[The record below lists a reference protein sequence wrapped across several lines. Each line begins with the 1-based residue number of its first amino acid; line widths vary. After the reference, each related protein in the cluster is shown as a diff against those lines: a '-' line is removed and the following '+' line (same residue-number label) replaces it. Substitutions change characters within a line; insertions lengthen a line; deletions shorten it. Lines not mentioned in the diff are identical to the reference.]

1 MSYVFRALWREP
13 WAQVL
18 DRLSWIILGR
28 NAAEV
33 EAVYAALYAALS
45 EAGYADLFEAAA
57 AGLLYSESALA
68 QVVSGSSEVL
78 PEGLSA
84 GVRRDLTNLL
94 TLLRRDWQGEVA
106 DILGDT
112 GEGVPPLEQ
121 LNTGTNKTVHAF
133 ATLLRTADVDAV
145 LKGLQ
150 GAYRQNGTGDLA
162 RFPAFRWSGGALHG
176 VSHPA
181 WAEAGRLVG
190 LERQLERLYANTEA
204 FLAGGGHHTLLYG
217 PRGSGKSTAL
227 RSLGGR
233 YAEAGLRLVE
243 VVPESLSDL
252 PTILE
257 TLRGRPHHYL
267 LFVDD
272 LSFEAGSRAYGP
284 LKSLLEGSL
293 GGRPENA
300 LVYAT
305 SNRRHLVAERFSD
318 RPDPLNDDV
327 HAWDTQ
333 HERLALADR
342 FGLVLTFP
350 DATQRRYLEIV
361 RGLAERDGLKDD
373 DLDTK
378 AVRFAEWGNGYSGRT
393 AQQFVEALKSGLA

>member
-1 MSYVFRALWREP
+1 MYVLRDLWREP
-13 WAQVL
+13 WAQALRKLAEV
-18 DRLSWIILGR
+18 ILGR

-33 EAVYAALYAALS
+33 EDAYAELYAALS
-45 EAGYADLFEAAA
+45 EAGHTDLYGAAA
-57 AGLLYSESALA
+57 TGLLYGESALA
-68 QVVSGSSEVL
+68 RAASPI
-78 PEGLSA
+78 PEGLLA
-84 GVRRDLTNLL
+84 GARRDLTALL
-94 TLLRRDWQGEVA
+94 PSLRRDWQGEVA
-106 DILGDT
+106 DVVGDKL
-112 GEGVPPLEQ
+112 PPLEHLSRITDKVQ
-121 LNTGTNKTVHAF
+121 AF
-133 ATLLRTADVDAV
+133 AKLLSSADADAV
-145 LKGLQ
+145 LKKLLE
-150 GAYRQNGTGDLA
+150 AYRQNGTGDLA

-181 WAEAGRLVG
+181 WAKAERLVG
-190 LERQLERLYANTEA
+190 LEKQLERLDANTEA
-204 FLAGGGHHTLLYG
+204 FLAGRGGQHTLLYG

-233 YAEAGLRLVE
+233 YTEAGLRFVE

-257 TLRGRPHHYL
+257 TLRGRPHFYL

-284 LKSLLEGSL
+284 LKSLLEGALS
-293 GGRPENA
+293 GRPENA

-305 SNRRHLVAERFSD
+305 SNRRHLVSERFSE

-333 HERLALADR
+333 HERLALSDR

-361 RGLAERDGLKDD
+361 RGLAERDSVIDG
-373 DLDTK
+373 DLEAK
-378 AVRFAEWGNGYSGRT
+378 AIRFAEWGNGYSGRT
-393 AQQFVEALKSGLA
+393 AQQFIGVLKSGLA